1 MSFQVIISKRAQKDV
16 RAILRRMAKVTPKK
30 VDGWQDAF
38 AAALA
43 SLGALPMRCPLIK
56 EETKTKGLRHLLFD
70 QYRII
75 FSILDDEVVWV
86 NHIRHQKQKPLT
98 SDDI

>member
-16 RAILRRMAKVTPKK
+16 RAIIRRMAKVTPKK
-30 VDGWQDAF
+30 VDGWREAF
-38 AAALA
+38 GAALA
-43 SLGALPMRCPLIK
+43 SLAELPTRCPLIK
-56 EETKTKGLRHLLFD
+56 EETKMKGLRHLLFD

-75 FSILDDEVVWV
+75 FSILEDEVVWV
-86 NHIRHQKQKPLT
+86 VHVRHQKQKPLT